1 MTEQKFTEKAT
12 ELIKRTVDA
21 ISEKEYTKIASF
33 AQINSS
39 WVEAG
44 QTQEEAFAAFG
55 EWLDEQLAMWEE
67 EEEIPFVVDPFSQVS
82 LGNIEL
88 EDTASFVTYVPTNSG
103 EEMDFWFEFDFNIE
117 SDERITVTFNVNY

>member
-1 MTEQKFTEKAT
+1 
-12 ELIKRTVDA
+12 
-21 ISEKEYTKIASF
+21 
-33 AQINSS
+33 
-39 WVEAG
+39 
-44 QTQEEAFAAFG
+44 
-55 EWLDEQLAMWEE
+55 MWEE

-88 EDTASFVTYVPTNSG
+88 EDTASFVTYDPTNSG